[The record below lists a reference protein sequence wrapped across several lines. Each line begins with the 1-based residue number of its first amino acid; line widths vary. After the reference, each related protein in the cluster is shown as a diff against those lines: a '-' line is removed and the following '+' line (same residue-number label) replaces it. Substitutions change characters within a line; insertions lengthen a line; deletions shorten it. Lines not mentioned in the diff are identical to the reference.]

1 MVSASS
7 PSRSTRSR
15 AAVRMRARER
25 LVRRPLAAAVALLTC
40 HSPLDV
46 LAYLH
51 CRLTRRPRVD
61 MAIVENRARPESSVA
76 NVTPAIAIEGLTK
89 VYGDPKKGGIM
100 AVDGISLSVPPGQ
113 VFGLLGPNGAGKTT
127 TIKMLCGLVTPTSGT
142 AKLNAFDIGRQ
153 RSRAVLQLGAVLE
166 GGRNVYWSL
175 SALQNL
181 FYFGRLKGLS
191 GTEIRP
197 RAERLLRELGLWKVR
212 DGQVGGFSR
221 GMQQKVAVASAL
233 ITDPPILLLDE
244 PTIGL
249 DVEAARTVK
258 DWIVRLAREQGKTVI
273 LTTHQLDMA
282 QELSQRIA
290 IMRRGKIVSDLPVAE
305 LLGKFRQDRYRIVL
319 NSESDLHDLE
329 LPAGTS
335 VAHEDGATA
344 LTAPVLE
351 GRDLYTLLARLGD
364 ARLSLRSITQ
374 VEPDLEEVFLRLMR
388 EDAVSA

>member
-1 MVSASS
+1 
-7 PSRSTRSR
+7 
-15 AAVRMRARER
+15 
-25 LVRRPLAAAVALLTC
+25 
-40 HSPLDV
+40 
-46 LAYLH
+46 
-51 CRLTRRPRVD
+51 

-76 NVTPAIAIEGLTK
+76 NLTPAIAIEGLTK
-89 VYGDPKKGGIM
+89 VYGDPQKGGIT
-100 AVDGISLSVPPGQ
+100 AVDGISLSVPSGQ

-142 AKLNAFDIGRQ
+142 ATLNGFDIGRQ

-175 SALQNL
+175 SAWQNL
-181 FYFGRLKGLS
+181 IYFGRLKGLS
-191 GTEIRP
+191 GAVISP

-258 DWIVRLAREQGKTVI
+258 DWIVGLAQEQGKTVV

-282 QELSQRIA
+282 QELSDRVA
-290 IMRRGKIVSDLPVAE
+290 IMRAGRIVADLPVLE
-305 LLGKFRQDRYRIVL
+305 LLKRFRQDRYQVVL
-319 NSESDLHDLE
+319 GTQSDLVG
-329 LPAGTS
+329 LPLPEGTTIT
-335 VAHEDGATA
+335 HEDGATVLTSPA
-344 LTAPVLE
+344 LE
-351 GRDLYTLLARLGD
+351 SRQLYAFLARLNEAG
-364 ARLSLRSITQ
+364 LPLRSVKP
-374 VEPDLEEVFLRLMR
+374 VEPDLEDVFLELVHGG
-388 EDAVSA
+388 ASNV

>member
-1 MVSASS
+1 
-7 PSRSTRSR
+7 
-15 AAVRMRARER
+15 
-25 LVRRPLAAAVALLTC
+25 
-40 HSPLDV
+40 
-46 LAYLH
+46 
-51 CRLTRRPRVD
+51 
-61 MAIVENRARPESSVA
+61 MAIVENRTRPEGSAGVG
-76 NVTPAIAIEGLTK
+76 TPAIAIEGLTK
-89 VYGDPKKGGIM
+89 VYGQAPKGGIT

-142 AKLNAFDIGRQ
+142 ARLNGYDIGRH

-175 SALQNL
+175 SAWQNL

-191 GTEIRP
+191 GAEIRP

-258 DWIVRLAREQGKTVI
+258 DWIVGLAQEQGKTVV

-282 QELSQRIA
+282 QELSDRVA
-290 IMRRGKIVSDLPVAE
+290 IMRAGRIVADLPVLE
-305 LLGKFRQDRYRIVL
+305 LLKRFRQDRYQVVL
-319 NSESDLHDLE
+319 GTRSELAGVPLPEGTAVSHGDGTTILTSPALE
-329 LPAGTS
+329 S
-335 VAHEDGATA
+335 RH
-344 LTAPVLE
+344 
-351 GRDLYTLLARLGD
+351 LYAYLARLNEAG
-364 ARLSLRSITQ
+364 LPLRSVKP
-374 VEPDLEEVFLRLMR
+374 VEPDLEDVFLELVHGGAS
-388 EDAVSA
+388 DV